1 MKIHYNVTGA
11 QRKSLVGAISQ
22 ILNTPTKYLGAPT
35 FAYEI
40 GGYHIDKNGMVTGK
54 ENLDLEDALRSKG
67 FSAEKR
73 EFDGVLGEEAEDCL
87 ETVTYQA
94 ERSAPDVPDRMEVLA
109 DTTDSFV
116 VEIPKNELTDM
127 QVQNLLKLVES
138 KRTLLTKA
146 LGKPITVNDKDETL
160 QFIYPYSEEAGV
172 GIVYSQLSAAFVNHV
187 KNHLRITA
195 VEREVENDK
204 FAMRTFLVRLR
215 MNGGEFSAARKWL
228 CRNLAGS
235 SAFRTPA
242 EEEKHKAR
250 LLAKK
255 PEKVDGDVC

>member
-11 QRKSLVGAISQ
+11 QRRSLVGAISQ

-54 ENLDLEDALRSKG
+54 DNLDLEDALRHKG
-67 FSAEKR
+67 FCAEKR
-73 EFDGVLGEEAEDCL
+73 EYDESDEGLEDEAEI
-87 ETVTYQA
+87 
-94 ERSAPDVPDRMEVLA
+94 SAPNFTGPTDVF
-109 DTTDSFV
+109 T
-116 VEIPKNELTDM
+116 VEIPKNGLTDM

-195 VEREVENDK
+195 VEREVENEK

-228 CRNLAGS
+228 CRNLTGS

-255 PEKVDGDVC
+255 PEKVYDDVC

>member
-146 LGKPITVNDKDETL
+146 LGRPITVNDKGEIL
-160 QFIYPYSEEAGV
+160 EFIYPYSEEAGV
-172 GIVYSQLSAAFVNHV
+172 GIIYSQLSAAFVNHIN
-187 KNHLRITA
+187 KHQRITA
-195 VEREVENDK
+195 VEREAQNEK

-228 CRNLAGS
+228 CRNLTGS

-255 PEKVDGDVC
+255 SKKGDGDVC

>member
-1 MKIHYNVTGA
+1 MKIHYNVTGE
-11 QRKSLVGAISQ
+11 QRRSLVGAISQ
-22 ILNTPTKYLGAPT
+22 ILNMPTKYLGAPT

-54 ENLDLEDALRSKG
+54 DNLDLEDALHNKG
-67 FSAEKR
+67 FGAETR
-73 EFDGVLGEEAEDCL
+73 EYDEPDEGLGDEAEI
-87 ETVTYQA
+87 
-94 ERSAPDVPDRMEVLA
+94 SAPNFTGP
-109 DTTDSFV
+109 TDSFT
-116 VEIPKNELTDM
+116 VEIPKNGLEDM

-146 LGKPITVNDKDETL
+146 LGRPITVNDKGEML
-160 QFIYPYSEEAGV
+160 QFLYPYSEEFGV
-172 GIVYSQLSAAFVNHV
+172 GIIYSQLSAAFVNHV